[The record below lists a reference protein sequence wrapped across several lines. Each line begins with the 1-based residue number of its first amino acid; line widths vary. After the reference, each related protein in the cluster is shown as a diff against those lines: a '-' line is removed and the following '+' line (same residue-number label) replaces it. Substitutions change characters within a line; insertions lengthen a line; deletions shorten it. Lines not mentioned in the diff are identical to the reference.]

1 MRKLIGVLFMTVMLS
16 SCGTFVNITRA
27 KMEKLELGM
36 TKKEVVNILGRGYKI
51 AEKRIDSGKE
61 IEVLSYQD
69 SPQEYYFFLFEN
81 NSLQEWYRELIPKY
95 EK

>member
-1 MRKLIGVLFMTVMLS
+1 
-16 SCGTFVNITRA
+16 
-27 KMEKLELGM
+27 MEKLELGM